1 MKAIEDKKSDASQM
15 AARPINRIVLST
27 CVYPVRY
34 RTDEGW
40 MARRRKSRK
49 KGALNGESE
58 RCAQESAL
66 VLMRNG
72 GGTHALPPIV
82 SAPLTGWNIRP
93 MTDSGIPPLA
103 AGRHAVL

>member
-49 KGALNGESE
+49 NKE
-58 RCAQESAL
+58 R
-66 VLMRNG
+66 
-72 GGTHALPPIV
+72 
-82 SAPLTGWNIRP
+82 
-93 MTDSGIPPLA
+93 
-103 AGRHAVL
+103 